1 MKRRIT
7 TIAGVAAVVV
17 YAAAFAVVAS
27 RWAAGL
33 RGTAGDPTPNGTLSL
48 IVEPDDGI
56 APVLAAIRGA
66 TRSIDLGV
74 YELDDPAIETALAD
88 AVARGI
94 AVRVM
99 LSAGY
104 DGARSAVNGPA
115 YGYLDARGVPVRWSP
130 GYFSLTHEKSL
141 VIDGTRAIVMTFNLV
156 AKYYAT
162 GRDFGAVDGDAGD
175 VAAIERT
182 FAADWSDAGSEREGN
197 NGARGDDLLWSP
209 GSEDA
214 LLGIIRGAHRSLA
227 VYNEE
232 MADGDVTKALID
244 AAWRGVSVRV
254 VMTGSS
260 QWKWAFAE
268 LATAGV
274 QVRTFADDPSAPLYI
289 HAKAIVADEGLSDA
303 RAFVGSENFSKA
315 SLYRN
320 RELGIVTGDP
330 GIIAGV
336 ARTFV
341 ADWQAA
347 RPFVM
352 P

>member
-1 MKRRIT
+1 MNKKIKGIAAAVAS
-7 TIAGVAAVVV
+7 IAGITVL
-17 YAAAFAVVAS
+17 
-27 RWAAGL
+27 AAGIGRSAAGWR
-33 RGTAGDPTPNGTLSL
+33 RGDAGAANEALSL

-56 APVLAAIRGA
+56 APVIGSIRGA
-66 TRSIDLGV
+66 SRSVDLV
-74 YELDDPAIETALAD
+74 IYELDDPAIEAALAD
-88 AVARGI
+88 VAARGV
-94 AVRVM
+94 AVRVI

-104 DGARSAVNGPA
+104 DGAPSAVNAPA
-115 YGYLDARGVPVRWSP
+115 HEYLRAHDIPVRWSP
-130 GYFSLTHEKSL
+130 GYFPLTHEKSL

-162 GRDFGAVDGDAGD
+162 GRDFGIIDGDARD
-175 VAAIERT
+175 VAAIEGT
-182 FAADWSDAGSEREGN
+182 FATDWDAAGADRGGGNGERGS
-197 NGARGDDLLWSP
+197 DLLWSP
-209 GSEDA
+209 GSEGA
-214 LLGIIRGAHRSLA
+214 LLDLIRGARRSLI

-244 AAWRGVSVRV
+244 AAVRGVSVGV
-254 VMTGSS
+254 IMTGSS

-268 LATAGV
+268 LTTAGA

-289 HAKAIVADEGLSDA
+289 HAKAVVADGGMPDA

-320 RELGIVTGDP
+320 RELGIVTDDR
-330 GIIAGV
+330 GIIGGIMKTFATDWGV
-336 ARTFV
+336 
-341 ADWQAA
+341 A